1 MENTYLAKI
10 LPFLNEIEKSRREQ
24 FEQYFRTAPMWLMET
39 FAVEELEEGTV
50 FVQEGE
56 PADMIYFIGKG
67 LIKATDYRIYG
78 INYDFMMFEKVYAFG
93 GMEVIIN
100 LDKYQTTLQT
110 ATKCTVLKIPKE
122 GFKKWLDSDIIALKQ
137 ESRLMGEYLL
147 EQARDSRMLL
157 FLQGADRVAFL
168 LMKRY
173 RKYAHN
179 VALKQESRLM
189 GEYLLEQ
196 ARDSRMLLFLQGA
209 DRVAFLLMKRYRK
222 YAHNGVLR
230 MKGDRQDLSDFTGLC
245 LKTISRSIKKFK
257 ENGMISMQ
265 GSYILINYEQ
275 YRRMKDMIA
284 DILAEDL

>member
-1 MENTYLAKI
+1 MENKYLAKI
-10 LPFLNEIEKSRREQ
+10 LPFLNEIEKERREQ
-24 FEQYFRTAPMWLMET
+24 FEQYFRTAPMWLMDT
-39 FAVEELEEGTV
+39 FVVEELEKGTV

-56 PADMIYFIGKG
+56 PADTIYLIGKG

-78 INYDFMMFEKVYAFG
+78 INYDFTVFDKVYAFG

-110 ATKCTVLKIPKE
+110 VTKCTVLKIPKE
-122 GFKKWLDSDIIALKQ
+122 GFKKWLYSDIAALRQ

-173 RKYAHN
+173 RKYA
-179 VALKQESRLM
+179 E
-189 GEYLLEQ
+189 
-196 ARDSRMLLFLQGA
+196 
-209 DRVAFLLMKRYRK
+209 
-222 YAHNGVLR
+222 NGV
-230 MKGDRQDLSDFTGLC
+230 MKMKSDRQELSDFTGLC
-245 LKTISRSIKKFK
+245 VKTITRSVKKFK
-257 ENGMISMQ
+257 EKGLITTQ

-275 YRRMKDMIA
+275 YCQMEKMIGE
-284 DILAEDL
+284 ILAEDL

>member
-1 MENTYLAKI
+1 MENKYLAKI
-10 LPFLNEIEKSRREQ
+10 LPFLNDIEEERRKQ
-24 FEQYFRTAPMWLMET
+24 FEEYFRTAPMWLMDT
-39 FAVEELEEGTV
+39 FVVEELEKGTI

-56 PADMIYFIGKG
+56 PADTIFLIGKG

-78 INYDFMMFEKVYAFG
+78 INYDFTVFDKVYAFG

-110 ATKCTVLKIPKE
+110 VTKCTVLKIPKE
-122 GFKKWLDSDIIALKQ
+122 GFKKWLDSDITALQQ

-173 RKYAHN
+173 RKYAEN
-179 VALKQESRLM
+179 
-189 GEYLLEQ
+189 
-196 ARDSRMLLFLQGA
+196 
-209 DRVAFLLMKRYRK
+209 
-222 YAHNGVLR
+222 
-230 MKGDRQDLSDFTGLC
+230 TGLC
-245 LKTISRSIKKFK
+245 VKTITRSIKKFK
-257 ENGMISMQ
+257 ESGLITTQ

-275 YRRMKDMIA
+275 YCRMEKMISE
-284 DILAEDL
+284 ILAEDL

>member
-1 MENTYLAKI
+1 MENKYLGKI
-10 LPFLNEIEKSRREQ
+10 LPFLNDIEKERREQ

-39 FAVEELEEGTV
+39 FVLEELEAGTI

-56 PADMIYFIGKG
+56 PVNMIYFIGKG

-78 INYDFMMFEKVYAFG
+78 INYDFTVFDKVYAFG

-110 ATKCTVLKIPKE
+110 VTKCTVLKIPKE
-122 GFKKWLDSDIIALKQ
+122 GFKKWLDSDIVALQQ

-173 RKYAHN
+173 RKYA
-179 VALKQESRLM
+179 E
-189 GEYLLEQ
+189 
-196 ARDSRMLLFLQGA
+196 
-209 DRVAFLLMKRYRK
+209 
-222 YAHNGVLR
+222 NGVMK
-230 MKGDRQDLSDFTGLC
+230 MKGDRQELSDFTGLC
-245 LKTISRSIKKFK
+245 VKTITRSIKKFK
-257 ENGMISMQ
+257 ESGLITTQ

-275 YRRMKDMIA
+275 YCRMEKMISE
-284 DILAEDL
+284 ILAEDL

>member
-1 MENTYLAKI
+1 MENKYLAQI
-10 LPFLNEIEKSRREQ
+10 LPFLNEIEKERREQ

-39 FAVEELEEGTV
+39 FSVEELEEGTT

-78 INYDFMMFEKVYAFG
+78 INYDFMFFDKVYAFG

-100 LDKYQTTLQT
+100 LDRYQTTLQT
-110 ATKCTVLKIPKE
+110 ATRCTVLKIPKE
-122 GFKKWLDSDIIALKQ
+122 GFKKWLESDIIALQQ

-173 RKYAHN
+173 RKYA
-179 VALKQESRLM
+179 E
-189 GEYLLEQ
+189 
-196 ARDSRMLLFLQGA
+196 
-209 DRVAFLLMKRYRK
+209 
-222 YAHNGVLR
+222 NGVLK
-230 MKGDRQDLSDFTGLC
+230 MKGDRQELSDFTGLC
-245 LKTISRSIKKFK
+245 VKTITRAIKKFR
-257 ENGMISMQ
+257 ENAMISTQ
-265 GSYILINYEQ
+265 GSYIMVNREQ
-275 YRRMKDMIA
+275 YRRMEEMISN
-284 DILAEDL
+284 ILAEDLEE